1 MDPRQRSGPRSATAR
16 RNNGAYSRPSLP
28 ARIARRM
35 PVVPSALHV
44 QIELALWVC
53 ATLLT
58 ASSSLVLYKHS
69 YLSTT
74 GDLAVLFA
82 ISAWL
87 GRHFLLRLI
96 CTLTSAGVRS
106 PATNNYGGGRRRR
119 REFRRWMHRNRPGS
133 LYHRAAYWLG
143 KLSPNSLLDALGR
156 FVRGTCMAGQWCD
169 SSSGRA
175 LPNAALIL
183 SSAANQD
190 DYSLN
195 KKGSGGSSGAYA
207 GGSFGYVPVPTNES
221 HVRVLLGASRLWGTS
236 CGLSYA
242 VWAVV
247 RGEGKGVR
255 GAVGELIGIAGG
267 LVGASVTSFLG
278 MLGVQA
284 AGENSGGGRGPSF
297 GDGATSGGRRKKK
310 QGGRGDD
317 ASSRGTN
324 PAGGSGLLP
333 ADDSLLYGGLKSNS
347 GNSNG
352 PLDTLTAGKLSFR
365 LFPSAVR
372 SQALHVQQLQTS
384 EMYRT
389 LEKVWEACP
398 PSQLAAAGVAACL
411 LAAGWLFVL
420 GGHAWLSG
428 GSAGTSGMEYQTVES
443 NVPHFGGPPGYGHG
457 GAAAPDGGPGASQ
470 QEKQA
475 SYWRGQAPFLA
486 PATFDVTPPGWT
498 ALILL
503 VTTFGTLASLLLY
516 GRVLLPIPEFVA
528 GTNVLKAV
536 RAETRLLGG
545 GSSLV
550 RGPKFRDLP
559 WAEQYK
565 SVTTENRLR
574 LYYKVAVVRIVEN
587 ILLCAI
593 LPQTEIVCRISGH
606 CESGPLLWGP
616 SGVTGISGRRFGKGS
631 SFLTTSYDTLL
642 GDDFCTRL
650 VITTTVVITAVLLIA
665 QMTVSDRT
673 YLAILGYISGEW
685 ELVPETSSS
694 DDGDGN
700 NDSGG
705 GDDSGGGGSGFP
717 LAPGLLGRFRPLSW
731 AADVLGL
738 GSGSSSS
745 SSRSSSGSSSR
756 RPGSMMQWDPKR
768 RYRKGDRIAYEDSVY
783 EAASNSPEGPPFDP
797 FLRAAHDLFSD
808 ELGHPSASH
817 MLPCLSMG
825 CLVLASMLLSALL
838 IWRNAG
844 WYFQPLL
851 LCLFSSLLAGYAIT
865 HSTERAEYRLER
877 LGAEIPVRATTRKSG
892 GNPSNSNVGAVSEGG
907 EDGAQGGSD
916 DDVVSGAT

>member
-1 MDPRQRSGPRSATAR
+1 MDPRPRRSATGAR
-16 RNNGAYSRPSLP
+16 RPPPPSRPSLP
-28 ARIARRM
+28 LRILGR
-35 PVVPSALHV
+35 VPSLPSTLHV
-44 QIELALWVC
+44 QVELALWAC
-53 ATLLT
+53 CTLLT
-58 ASSSLVLYKHS
+58 ASSGLVLYKHS
-69 YLSTT
+69 YLSTS
-74 GDLAVLFA
+74 GDLAVLLTV
-82 ISAWL
+82 SAWL
-87 GRHFLLRLI
+87 GRHVLLRVA
-96 CTLTSAGVRS
+96 CTLTVVGAGR
-106 PATNNYGGGRRRR
+106 AGRHQHGGGRRRR
-119 REFRRWMHRNRPGS
+119 REFRSWARRRGRHARAIRSPGR
-133 LYHRAAYWLG
+133 LLG
-143 KLSPNSLLDALGR
+143 AIMG

-169 SSSGRA
+169 DSSGRA
-175 LPNAALIL
+175 LPNAALVL
-183 SSAANQD
+183 SSAEGRD
-190 DYSLN
+190 DYSLA
-195 KKGSGGSSGAYA
+195 KRGSGGSHSAYA
-207 GGSFGYVPVPTNES
+207 GGAHGYVPVPPGES
-221 HVRVLLGASRLWGTS
+221 HLRLLLAASRLWGTS

-242 VWAVV
+242 LWSVV

-255 GAVGELIGIAGG
+255 GAVGELVGIAGG
-267 LVGASVTSFLG
+267 LAGATVTSFLAL
-278 MLGVQA
+278 LGVQA
-284 AGENSGGGRGPSF
+284 GDSTGGSSGRGPSPY
-297 GDGATSGGRRKKK
+297 DGAQGGGGGKRKKR
-310 QGGRGDD
+310 QGGRGGDD
-317 ASSRGTN
+317 AGRGASL
-324 PAGGSGLLP
+324 AGGTGMIPPEGGGQGGPDPLTSGR
-333 ADDSLLYGGLKSNS
+333 
-347 GNSNG
+347 
-352 PLDTLTAGKLSFR
+352 LSFR

-398 PSQLAAAGVAACL
+398 PAQLVAAGLAACL

-420 GGHAWLSG
+420 GGYAWLSG
-428 GSAGTSGMEYQTVES
+428 GSAGTSGMEYQTVEA
-443 NVPHFGGPPGYGHG
+443 NVPHFGGPPGHHA
-457 GAAAPDGGPGASQ
+457 GAPAQDVGGPGASQ

-475 SYWRGQAPFLA
+475 SYWRGQVPFLA
-486 PATFDVTPPGWT
+486 PATFDVDPPGWT
-498 ALILL
+498 ALVLL

-545 GSSLV
+545 GSSLI

-565 SVTTENRLR
+565 SITTENRLR

-616 SGVTGISGRRFGKGS
+616 SGVTGISGRRFGKGA
-631 SFLTTSYDTLL
+631 SFLTTSYDALL

-685 ELVPETSSS
+685 ELVPESSSS

-700 NDSGG
+700 GGGGG
-705 GDDSGGGGSGFP
+705 GDDSGGFSSAAG
-717 LAPGLLGRFRPLSW
+717 LGRLRPLSW

-745 SSRSSSGSSSR
+745 SRLSQSSSR

-877 LGAEIPVRATTRKSG
+877 LASEIPVVQTTTRM
-892 GNPSNSNVGAVSEGG
+892 SNTSVGAVDNGG
-907 EDGAQGGSD
+907 DDGAEGSSG
-916 DDVVSGAT
+916 VVSSAT